1 MIRTNRPLIVG
12 FRRQVK
18 PVFAWN
24 VSGCRKEGEVRWIG
38 NSCLGRSLYAGG
50 GARGSEYKYM
60 PTEFQNRVYDA
71 ARRIPRGSVVTYKA
85 LALAVNCRAAQAV
98 GQALRRNPYAPEVPC
113 HRVVASDRSLGG
125 FNGERAGEAIARK
138 IALLKSEG
146 VRFDDDGCVNA
157 GAVLAW
163 LPGGK
168 RG

>member
-1 MIRTNRPLIVG
+1 
-12 FRRQVK
+12 
-18 PVFAWN
+18 
-24 VSGCRKEGEVRWIG
+24 
-38 NSCLGRSLYAGG
+38 
-50 GARGSEYKYM
+50 M

-71 ARRIPRGSVVTYKA
+71 ARRIPRGSVVTCKA
-85 LALAVNCRAAQAV
+85 LAQAVNCRAAQAV

-125 FNGERAGEAIARK
+125 FNGGREGEAIARK

-146 VRFDDDGCVNA
+146 VRFDEDGCVNA
-157 GAVLAW
+157 GAVLAR